1 MFLCLDWVFV
11 ILISFRWQ
19 IPKKEALRI
28 EIVETAEVRR
38 RRKRELP
45 LSRRTFLMFVSR
57 ESIKI
62 VLD

>member
-19 IPKKEALRI
+19 IPKKEEALRI

-45 LSRRTFLMFVSR
+45 LSHRLKKRTFFKLFL
-57 ESIKI
+57 ENQ
-62 VLD
+62 

>member
-38 RRKRELP
+38 RRKREFAL
-45 LSRRTFLMFVSR
+45 LHRLKKRTFLKLFL
-57 ESIKI
+57 ENQ
-62 VLD
+62 

>member
-19 IPKKEALRI
+19 IPKKEEALRI
-28 EIVETAEVRR
+28 EIVETAEIRR

-45 LSRRTFLMFVSR
+45 LSHRLKKRTFLKLFL
-57 ESIKI
+57 ENQ
-62 VLD
+62 